1 MQRSIVVAA
10 MALSLGGC
18 MPSLSTSSSRST
30 VLKGHV
36 MAFDVDAKGNA
47 VSVRDRSGKANEAV
61 VTTHSVADEATT
73 VDISVN
79 GQLQNG
85 TTVPGRTGLKV
96 DKKIANSF
104 VAAAAGP
111 DSFLGLAG
119 VKGTNFAIG
128 AYGVTE
134 GGTTYFGLGA
144 TGNRTTDAPTTGTA
158 RYTGAMA
165 ATVAGSASGFQS
177 IVGTVNMDASF
188 GPGQGSISG
197 RASNLVAVP
206 GGTVDYDIVMEPTAI
221 VGSGY
226 DNGLLRLAQPGT
238 NTTVGTMTSSDYQG
252 ALYGS
257 GAAETAGT
265 FQFSADGAPAIVGS
279 GTESIQGIG
288 VFGGAK

>member
-1 MQRSIVVAA
+1 MQKSILVAA
-10 MALSLGGC
+10 MALSLAGC
-18 MPSLSTSSSRST
+18 MPSLSTTSSRSA

-36 MAFDVDAKGNA
+36 MAFDVDANGNA

-61 VTTHSVADEATT
+61 VTTHFVADEAKT

-79 GQLQNG
+79 GQLLNG
-85 TTVPGRTGLKV
+85 SAVPARSGLKV
-96 DKKIANSF
+96 DGKISNSF

-111 DSFLGLAG
+111 DSFLGLAS
-119 VKGTNFAIG
+119 VKGTNFAVG

-144 TGNRTTDAPTTGTA
+144 TGNRTTDVPATGSA

-177 IVGTVNMDASF
+177 VVGTVKMDASF

-197 RASNLVAVP
+197 RVSNLTAVP
-206 GGTVDYDIVMEPTAI
+206 GGTVDYDILMEPTAI
-221 VGSGY
+221 VGSAY
-226 DNGLLRLAQPGT
+226 ENGRLRLVAPGSST
-238 NTTVGTMTSSDYQG
+238 SVATMASSDYQG
-252 ALYGS
+252 ALYGA
-257 GAAETAGT
+257 GAGETAGT
-265 FQFSADGAPAIVGS
+265 FQFAADGAPAIVGT

-288 VFGGAK
+288 VFGGSK